1 MGLPHLQIGN
11 LVAKYPIIQGGMGVG
26 VSLSGLASAVANCG
40 GIGVISCAQIGF
52 REENFELNARDANIN
67 AIRKEIRKARKLSP
81 KGVLGVNIMVAMQ
94 NYEEM
99 VRTSIEEGIDIII
112 SGAGLPLSLPKL
124 VENSNTK
131 IAPIVSSGK
140 AANIIL
146 KLWLK
151 RYNKIPDFVV
161 VEGPEAGG
169 HLGFSVDQLSQKLQ
183 LSDIVKEVIETVRPY
198 EEEYNVKI
206 PVIAAG
212 GIYTGQDIAK
222 FLNIGAAG
230 VQMATRFVATNE
242 CDAHINFKMAYLNS
256 KKEDIIIV
264 KSPVGMPGR
273 AIRNKFINKTFEGR
287 IAPTKCYYCIKKCDV
302 KTTPYCITCALI
314 EAVEGNTDE
323 GLVFTGSSAY
333 RLNKIVSVRELMNE
347 LVEDAE
353 KAYIK

>member
-1 MGLPHLQIGN
+1 MGLPNLQIGN
-11 LVAKYPIIQGGMGVG
+11 LVAKYPIIQGGMGIG

-40 GIGVISCAQIGF
+40 GIGVISCAQIGY
-52 REENFELNARDANIN
+52 REQNFELDPKNSNIN
-67 AIRKEIRKARKLSP
+67 AIRKEIRNARKLSP
-81 KGVLGVNIMVAMQ
+81 QGILGVNIMCAMQ

-99 VRTSIEEGIDIII
+99 VTTSVEEGIDLII
-112 SGAGLPLSLPKL
+112 SGAGLPLNLPKL

-131 IAPIVSSGK
+131 IAPIVSSGR
-140 AANIIL
+140 ATDIIL

-169 HLGFSVDQLSQKLQ
+169 HLGFSVAQLNQKLQ
-183 LSDIVKEVIETVRPY
+183 LADIVKEVIETVKPY
-198 EEEYNVKI
+198 EQEYNVKI
-206 PVIAAG
+206 PIIAAG

-256 KKEDIIIV
+256 KKQDIIIV

-273 AIRNKFINKTFEGR
+273 AIRNKFIDKTLESR
-287 IAPTKCYYCIKKCDV
+287 IAPTKCYACIKKCDV
-302 KTTPYCITCALI
+302 KTTPYCITGALI
-314 EAVEGNTDE
+314 EAVKGNIDE

-347 LVEDAE
+347 LLDETE
-353 KAYIK
+353 KALL